1 MLPTLTLLV
10 ACTRPADSPARRD
23 DSAPAVDTSLPS
35 VPPETGDSAEPEAP
49 PLQTA
54 PGSATLDC
62 ATAPVAD
69 GKVDCTLHVED
80 QDGVVQWDGTAGVSL
95 HGRSSASFPKPQ
107 FSIELR
113 DEAGADLPADLF
125 GMGEE
130 SDWILNGMYIDRALF
145 RNKLCFD
152 LYRSLTD
159 DAEWAPESVYV
170 ELTYQGAYFGVYQ
183 LEERVEHGEGRAPVA
198 DNDGTGSAFI
208 VRGDESGYPSTLQ
221 DNRWALVYPS
231 EANQTAEVID
241 GVRER
246 LQAAEAAIAAED
258 ASTWEQ
264 VDLDSAVAFILME
277 EFMKNNDAYYLS
289 HHAYVAEDGKL
300 HFTPWDVD
308 LSFGQPSYN
317 DNENP
322 ESWILYR
329 PALEADMAL
338 APGFHERMASTW
350 ATWRATEL
358 SDATIDATLAANPAL
373 LGDAVDRNFERW
385 PIGDIQF
392 GGYLYAV
399 SSYDEELARV
409 SAFVHARLA
418 WMDDNVASW

>member
-1 MLPTLTLLV
+1 
-10 ACTRPADSPARRD
+10 
-23 DSAPAVDTSLPS
+23 
-35 VPPETGDSAEPEAP
+35 
-49 PLQTA
+49 
-54 PGSATLDC
+54 
-62 ATAPVAD
+62 
-69 GKVDCTLHVED
+69 
-80 QDGVVQWDGTAGVSL
+80 
-95 HGRSSASFPKPQ
+95 
-107 FSIELR
+107 
-113 DEAGADLPADLF
+113 
-125 GMGEE
+125 
-130 SDWILNGMYIDRALF
+130 
-145 RNKLCFD
+145 
-152 LYRSLTD
+152 
-159 DAEWAPESVYV
+159 
-170 ELTYQGAYFGVYQ
+170 
-183 LEERVEHGEGRAPVA
+183 
-198 DNDGTGSAFI
+198 
-208 VRGDESGYPSTLQ
+208 
-221 DNRWALVYPS
+221 
-231 EANQTAEVID
+231 
-241 GVRER
+241 
-246 LQAAEAAIAAED
+246 
-258 ASTWEQ
+258 

-392 GGYLYAV
+392 GGVYLYTV

-409 SAFVHARLA
+409 RAFVHARLA
-418 WMDDNVASW
+418 WMDDNVATW